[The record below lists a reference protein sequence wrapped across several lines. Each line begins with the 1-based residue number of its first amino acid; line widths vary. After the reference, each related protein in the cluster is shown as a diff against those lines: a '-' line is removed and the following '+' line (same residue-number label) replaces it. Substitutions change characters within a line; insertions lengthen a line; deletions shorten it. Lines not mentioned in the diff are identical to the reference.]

1 MNDTG
6 TNPNSFYYNRR
17 KIPWV
22 YIQEETRQE
31 TPKANAFQVK
41 AEPVM
46 KRTTKTNQYGHFHYS
61 EMQYGRIE
69 EILASALEIGKSP
82 MRIRNEK
89 ENGFIFNK
97 QPSIVLVLLF
107 GYEIDIVNRQVLGFI
122 SNIRRCRY
130 GIFE

>member
-1 MNDTG
+1 MTQVRIRIRSITTDEK
-6 TNPNSFYYNRR
+6 S
-17 KIPWV
+17 PWV
-22 YIQEETRQE
+22 YIQEETRKE

-69 EILASALEIGKSP
+69 AILASALEISKSP

-89 ENGFIFNK
+89 GEWIYI
-97 QPSIVLVLLF
+97 QQTT
-107 GYEIDIVNRQVLGFI
+107 IDSACPAIRIRNRYSEQAGPWVYI
-122 SNIRRCRY
+122 QHK
-130 GIFE
+130 EV